1 MNYNDNLRINKA
13 LKKRMIDKNIKAGQV
28 AAATRK
34 SNQSI
39 SNLLN
44 NQANLTINTI
54 SEIADALGCDV
65 CMSFVDRETG
75 EKIEC

>member
-1 MNYNDNLRINKA
+1 MNYNDNLRINKT
-13 LKKRMIDKNIKAGQV
+13 LKKIMIDKNIKAGQI
-28 AAATRK
+28 AAATGK

-44 NQANLTINTI
+44 NQVNLTINTI

-65 CMSFVDRETG
+65 CLSFVDRETG
-75 EKIEC
+75 NKTEC